1 MTEVSPQSAIRNP
14 RSSTAPPLKMVFV
27 GHVDHGKSTLIGRIL
42 HDTGSLPEGKIE
54 EIKKACAAE
63 GMEFEF
69 AFLLDALLEEQKQ
82 NVTIDT
88 TEIPFRTAR
97 RRYAIIDAPGHKEF
111 LKNMITGASRADAAI
126 LVIGADEG
134 VREQSRRHGY
144 LLSMLGIRN
153 LIVVVNKMDL
163 VGYSEKRFR
172 EIEQDYRKFLQQLGL
187 NAHTFTPVSAREGEN
202 VVRSSMKMKW
212 YCAANVLEALD
223 LLEPQK
229 SNVDLPLR
237 FCVQDVYRFDGRR
250 IIAGRIETGTLRV
263 GDELIFSPANKSSV
277 VATIERWPQVILS
290 GVEGSR
296 GASSTVTQRD
306 SSTSLGMTVVAGDSI
321 GITLA
326 EQIFVERGYVA
337 SHQNETPVETN
348 RFHADLFWIVREP
361 LRVGHFY
368 DLRLATQEVKCQIV
382 SIEQVMD
389 SSTLKAKSDQREQ
402 LERNEI
408 GRLTIQ
414 TRSPLV
420 IDNYDRV
427 PNLGRF
433 VIVDDGKICGGGTI
447 FGGVYTDRTVAK
459 SKNIFWTEEKITA
472 RERAL
477 RTGHRGA
484 VIWLTGLS
492 GAGKS
497 TIAQSLERDLFHRG
511 MHTYV
516 LDGDNIRH
524 GLTSNLGFSPDDR
537 MENIRRVSEVAK
549 LMADAGTVVITAF
562 ISPYRMDRR
571 RAREIAL
578 EGNAEFI
585 EVFVDAPLEVC
596 EARDPKNLYKKAR
609 AGEIRE
615 FTGIDAPYEA
625 PEDPEIVVHTD
636 QQTVDESVATILEQ
650 LLPRL
655 RTEE

>member
-1 MTEVSPQSAIRNP
+1 MIAKANAQ
-14 RSSTAPPLKMVFV
+14 RSTSNTQRPISDMERPLRVVFV

-42 HDTGSLPEGKIE
+42 HDTGSLPQGKIE
-54 EIKKACAAE
+54 EIRKACAAE

-88 TEIPFRTAR
+88 TEIPFRTPR

-111 LKNMITGASRADAAI
+111 LKNMITGASRADAAV
-126 LVIGADEG
+126 LVIGANEG
-134 VREQSRRHGY
+134 VREQSRRHAY
-144 LLSMLGIRN
+144 LLSMLGIKH

-163 VGYSEKRFR
+163 VDYSEERFR
-172 EIEQDYRKFLQQLGL
+172 EIEQDYRKFLVDLGL
-187 NAHTFTPVSAREGEN
+187 EAHAFIPASAKEGEN
-202 VVRSSMKMKW
+202 VARASMKMKW
-212 YCAANVLEALD
+212 YCRANVLEALD

-229 SNVDLPLR
+229 PDVDLPLR

-250 IIAGRIETGTLRV
+250 IIAGRIETGTLQV
-263 GDELIFSPANKSSV
+263 GDQLVFSPANKSSI
-277 VATIERWPQVILS
+277 VATIERWKAPANGPAL
-290 GVEGSR
+290 
-296 GASSTVTQRD
+296 
-306 SSTSLGMTVVAGDSI
+306 AGDSI
-321 GITLA
+321 GITLS

-337 SHQNETPVETN
+337 SHENETPIETN

-361 LRVGHFY
+361 LRVGRFY

-382 SIEQVMD
+382 SIERVMD
-389 SSTLKAKSDQREQ
+389 SSTLETKTHGREQ
-402 LERNEI
+402 LERNEV
-408 GRLTIQ
+408 GRLIIQ
-414 TRSPLV
+414 TRGPLV
-420 IDNYDRV
+420 MDNHDRI

-433 VIVDDGKICGGGTI
+433 VIVDDRKICGGGTI
-447 FGGVYTDRTVAK
+447 FGGVYTDRQVTK
-459 SKNIFWTEEKITA
+459 SQNIFWTEGKITA
-472 RERAL
+472 RARAL
-477 RTGHRGA
+477 RSDHRGA
-484 VIWLTGLS
+484 VVWFTGLS

-497 TIAQSLERDLFHRG
+497 TLAQALERDLFHRG

-524 GLTSNLGFSPDDR
+524 GLNSNLGFSPEDR
-537 MENIRRVSEVAK
+537 VENIRRVSEVAK
-549 LMADAGTVVITAF
+549 LMADAGAVVITAF

-625 PEDPEIVVHTD
+625 PEDPEIVVRTD

-655 RTEE
+655 REYEMND

>member
-1 MTEVSPQSAIRNP
+1 MIGDSEPK
-14 RSSTAPPLKMVFV
+14 LKVVFV

-42 HDTGSLPEGKIE
+42 HDTGSLPEGKID

-63 GMEFEF
+63 SMEFEF

-88 TEIPFRTAR
+88 TQIPFRTSR

-111 LKNMITGASRADAAI
+111 LKNMITGASSADAAI

-134 VREQSRRHGY
+134 VREQSRRHAY
-144 LLSMLGIRN
+144 LLSLLGIKQI
-153 LIVVVNKMDL
+153 IVVVNKMDL
-163 VGYSEKRFR
+163 VGFSEARFQ
-172 EIEQDYRKFLQQLGL
+172 EIERDYRKFLASLGL
-187 NAHTFTPVSAREGEN
+187 EGRAFIPASAKQGDN
-202 VVRSSMKMKW
+202 VARATMKMKW
-212 YCAANVLEALD
+212 YRGASVLEALD
-223 LLEPQK
+223 LLQPQK
-229 SNVDLPLR
+229 PDVDLPLR
-237 FCVQDVYRFDGRR
+237 FCVQDVYRFNGRR
-250 IIAGRIETGTLRV
+250 IIAGRMETGTLRV
-263 GDELIFSPANKSSV
+263 GDQLVFSPANKSSV
-277 VATIERWPQVILS
+277 VATIERWNAPPN
-290 GVEGSR
+290 GP
-296 GASSTVTQRD
+296 A
-306 SSTSLGMTVVAGDSI
+306 VAGDSI
-321 GITLA
+321 GITLS

-337 SHQNETPVETN
+337 SHENETPIETN

-361 LRVGHFY
+361 LRLGHFY
-368 DLRLATQEVKCQIV
+368 DLRLATQDVKCQIV
-382 SIEQVMD
+382 SIEHVTD
-389 SSTLKAKSDQREQ
+389 SSTLETKSDGREQ

-414 TRSPLV
+414 TRGPLV
-420 IDNYDRV
+420 IDNHDRI

-433 VIVDDGKICGGGTI
+433 VIVDDGRICGGGTI
-447 FGGVYTDRTVAK
+447 SGGVYTDRKAAK
-459 SKNIFWTEEKITA
+459 SKNIFWTEGKITA

-477 RTGHRGA
+477 RSGHRGA
-484 VIWLTGLS
+484 VVWLTGLS

-497 TIAQSLERDLFHRG
+497 TIAQALERELFHRAV
-511 MHTYV
+511 HTYV

-524 GLTSNLGFSPDDR
+524 GLNSNLGFAPEDR
-537 MENIRRVSEVAK
+537 VENIRRVSEVAK
-549 LMADAGTVVITAF
+549 LMADAGTVVVTAF

-596 EARDPKNLYKKAR
+596 ETRDPKNLYKKAR
-609 AGEIRE
+609 AGEIRD
-615 FTGIDAPYEA
+615 FTGIGAPYEA

-655 RTEE
+655 REYGANE

>member
-1 MTEVSPQSAIRNP
+1 MTERAARAAL
-14 RSSTAPPLKMVFV
+14 SSIQYPASSIEAPLRVVFV

-42 HDTGSLPEGKIE
+42 HDTDSLPEGKIN

-111 LKNMITGASRADAAI
+111 LKNMITGASRADAAF

-134 VREQSRRHGY
+134 VREQSRRHAY
-144 LLSMLGIRN
+144 LLSMLGIKHV
-153 LIVVVNKMDL
+153 IVVVNKMDL
-163 VGYSEKRFR
+163 VDFSETRFH
-172 EIEQDYRKFLQQLGL
+172 EIEQDYRKFLADLGL
-187 NAHTFTPVSAREGEN
+187 EARMFIPASAKQGEN
-202 VVRSSMKMKW
+202 VARASMKMKW
-212 YCAANVLEALD
+212 YCGASVLEALD
-223 LLEPQK
+223 LLQSHKTEL
-229 SNVDLPLR
+229 DLPLR

-250 IIAGRIETGTLRV
+250 IIAGRMETGTLRV
-263 GDELIFSPANKSSV
+263 GDQLVFSPANKSSV
-277 VATIERWPQVILS
+277 LATIERWN
-290 GVEGSR
+290 GSPDD
-296 GASSTVTQRD
+296 AA
-306 SSTSLGMTVVAGDSI
+306 VAGDSI
-321 GITLA
+321 GITLS

-337 SHQNETPVETN
+337 SYENETPIETN

-361 LRVGHFY
+361 LRLGHFY
-368 DLRLATQEVKCQIV
+368 DLRLATQDVKCQIV
-382 SIEQVMD
+382 SIEQVTD
-389 SSTLKAKSDQREQ
+389 SSTLETRSDGREQ

-420 IDNYDRV
+420 IDNHDRV

-433 VIVDDGKICGGGTI
+433 VIVDDGQICGGGTI

-459 SKNIFWTEEKITA
+459 SKNIFWTEGKITA
-472 RERAL
+472 HQRAI
-477 RTGHRGA
+477 RSGHRGA
-484 VIWLTGLS
+484 VVWLTGLS

-497 TIAQSLERDLFHRG
+497 TIAQALERELFQRA

-524 GLTSNLGFSPDDR
+524 GLNSNLGFSPEDR
-537 MENIRRVSEVAK
+537 VENIRRVSEVAK
-549 LMADAGTVVITAF
+549 LMADGGTVVITAF

-585 EVFVDAPLEVC
+585 EVFVEAPLEVC
-596 EARDPKNLYKKAR
+596 ETRDPKNLYKKAR
-609 AGEIRE
+609 AGEIRD

-625 PEDPEIVVHTD
+625 PEDPEIVVRTD
-636 QQTVDESVATILEQ
+636 QQTVDESVTTVLEQ

-655 RTEE
+655 REYEANE